1 MGRVFP
7 HRSLAIR
14 LTTVAAALAVAAL
27 IVGCGVSRPTAPP
40 GSSPTAPASSPASLP
55 PGSSSPSPS
64 ASPAAVP
71 FDADG
76 LSISLERVVD
86 GLDAP
91 LAAVNAGD
99 GSGRIFVAEQG
110 GTIRIVRNGALADG
124 AFLDV
129 AGRITSGGEQ
139 GLLGVAF
146 HPDYPTD
153 PRFFVDYTDING
165 DTRVSSFTVDP
176 SNPDRADPG
185 SETRILFVDQPYANH
200 NGGALAFGPDGF
212 LYIATGDGGSGG
224 DPHGNGQ
231 SLGTLLGKILRIDI
245 DRTDG
250 TRKYAIPPDNPFVSR
265 AGAEPEIW
273 LYGLRNPWRMSFDRL
288 TGDLWIGDVGQN
300 AWEEVDVARAA
311 AGGGANYGWNVMEG
325 NHCFR
330 PANGCDEA
338 GLTQAVAD
346 YSHDSGR
353 TVIGGGVYRG
363 SEQAALAGGY
373 LFADFYSGLVW
384 ALDPSSDGPTKA
396 TQVGESGASI
406 SSFGEDEAGE
416 LYVTDL
422 SAGTLLRV
430 TASRR

>member
-1 MGRVFP
+1 MLP
-7 HRSLAIR
+7 TRSPAVR
-14 LTTVAAALAVAAL
+14 LIDVAVALVVTAL
-27 IVGCGVSRPTAPP
+27 ICGCGGPRPTTPP
-40 GSSPTAPASSPASLP
+40 GSGPSPAATPSIAASQPSASSAASAT
-55 PGSSSPSPS
+55 
-64 ASPAAVP
+64 ASPAAAP
-71 FDADG
+71 FDPTG
-76 LSISLERVVD
+76 LSVSLERVVG
-86 GLDAP
+86 GLKSP

-110 GTIRIVRNGALADG
+110 GTIRIVRDGTLEDG
-124 AFLDV
+124 AFLDI

-146 HPDYPTD
+146 HPDFPTD
-153 PRFFVDYTDING
+153 PRFFVNYTDTNG

-185 SETRILFVDQPYANH
+185 SETRLLFIDQPYDNH

-231 SLGTLLGKILRIDI
+231 SLGTLLGKILRIDV

-250 TRKYAIPPDNPFVSR
+250 GGEYGIPPDNPFASR

-288 TGDLWIGDVGQN
+288 TDDLWIGDVGQN
-300 AWEEVDVARAA
+300 EWEEVDVARAG

-330 PANGCDEA
+330 PADNCDES
-338 GLTQAVAD
+338 GITPPVAE
-346 YSHDSGR
+346 YSHDSGC

-363 SEQAALAGGY
+363 SAQAALAGGY
-373 LFADFYSGLVW
+373 LFADYCSGLVW

-396 TQVGESGASI
+396 TLVDESGATI

-430 TASRR
+430 TASH